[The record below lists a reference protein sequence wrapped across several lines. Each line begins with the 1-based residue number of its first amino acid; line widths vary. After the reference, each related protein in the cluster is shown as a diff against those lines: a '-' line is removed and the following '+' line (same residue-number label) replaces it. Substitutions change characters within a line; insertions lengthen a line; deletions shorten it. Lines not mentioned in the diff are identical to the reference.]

1 MRSVNIRGIIQAG
14 VFLLGVFCFTSAFA
28 QENSTITGT
37 VIDPSGS
44 VVANAV
50 ITITNDA
57 TGQSRQAE
65 SNGSGI
71 YQATSLG
78 VGVFD
83 LKATAA
89 GFKTYAKTNITL
101 HVNDTLKIDIP
112 LEIGK
117 TTESV
122 TVSAQALQVQSE
134 TNEVSS
140 LISGQQISQLATNSR
155 NLVSLASLGLGVS
168 GSLPDNNT
176 PTSVGSNNNMS
187 FNGARAAH
195 NLWMLDGGEDSDRG
209 GGGGM
214 AIMPS
219 PDAIGEFQ
227 VLSSNYSADYGISSG
242 GTITMVLKSGTRAF
256 HGTLWE
262 FNRNDIFDAN
272 NYFSKHAG
280 PIKPIPKLR
289 QNLFGGNVGGPLF
302 IPHLY
307 NSERKKTFF
316 FVNEEWRRIIQGS
329 SPTVNNTVP
338 ESDFPSA
345 NQALTYTPPPSNDPA
360 RPNPDPVVPDT
371 QDPVK
376 LALYKADGLT
386 IGQKFPNNTIP
397 ANLIDQNAVLFMN
410 SGAIPKPNSGVAQVA
425 LSANQPIFV
434 REDIVRID
442 HNINDKWQLM
452 GHYVHDA
459 VNQTFATSMWNSDT
473 YPTVGS
479 AFGNPSYSSV
489 IKLTGAITPNL
500 LNEVS
505 MNYDGNIINIQP
517 TGIFKQPDGW
527 GVNKYFSGNQAIDR
541 LPEINFGAPYN
552 TWYSTGSWPW
562 HNAAQ
567 DYNPKDDLSWTKG
580 KHSMKFGFG
589 YMRYTKNQQIFGTT
603 EGSYLFNSSSAS
615 FDSYVNFLL
624 GFAGQYS
631 ELQTQD
637 VRHYVNNTLS
647 FYGIDNWKVTPRLTL
662 NLGVRYDAMP
672 HAWERNNRLGN
683 FDPAAYVAADAALFK
698 TDGSGALDPTGPGF
712 STPPGASQA
721 FYMNGIQIAGSNG
734 VPRGVVKNYFGTVQ
748 PRVGFA
754 NDIFGDGKTVLRGG
768 FGIFFERVQG
778 NDIYNAAPNPP
789 FAYIPQVTN
798 VYFSDPHTNNQTGA
812 TATAPIFPSSLTTMA
827 VRYPAPATS
836 QFSLGV
842 QRQLAP
848 SVIAVVQ
855 YVGTTGWHQNAD
867 RAINTVPLSESVATR
882 QKIAIGSYNAN
893 RDRIYKGF
901 GSITQQEN
909 TTNTSYNGLQAGVR
923 MENRY
928 GLTFQADYTYSHE
941 IDIIGTEFNSLANPF
956 NPEYDRGSGK
966 LDRRHILNVNY
977 IYNVPIFEHAAN
989 GWTKS
994 LLGGWQISGIVIAE
1008 TGLPAQDTGSNFLS
1022 YSGNDT
1028 LGFGGGTTNRPNQV
1042 AKVHYTKKADNYFSK
1057 ASFVAPVAPWDPAY
1071 SGTGDGF
1078 GNARK
1083 DAIAGPG
1090 RLNFNTS
1097 LFKTFAVTESA
1108 KFEFRAESFNTF
1120 NHTQFDALGV
1130 TGVTDANFGKA
1141 VHTNDPRVLQFGA
1154 KFLF

>member
-1 MRSVNIRGIIQAG
+1 MRCVDTRGIRRAG
-14 VFLLGVFCFTSAFA
+14 MFLMGFFCIAPVLA

-37 VIDPSGS
+37 VTDPSGS
-44 VVANAV
+44 VVANAT

-57 TGQSRQAE
+57 TSQSRQAV
-65 SNGSGI
+65 SNGAGI

-78 VGVFD
+78 VGTFD
-83 LKATAA
+83 LKVTAS
-89 GFKTYAKTNITL
+89 GFKTYTKTNITL

-112 LEIGK
+112 LAIGNA
-117 TTESV
+117 TESV

-168 GSLPDNNT
+168 GNLPDNNT

-187 FNGARAAH
+187 FNGARSAH

-214 AIMPS
+214 SIMPS

-227 VLSSNYSADYGISSG
+227 VLASNYSADYGISSG

-272 NYFSKHAG
+272 YYFSKHG
-280 PIKPIPKLR
+280 DTVQPIPKLR
-289 QNLFGGNVGGPLF
+289 QNVFGGNVGGPLF

-329 SPTVNNTVP
+329 APALHNTVP
-338 ESDFPSA
+338 AADFPTAGQDLAYVSPTNSA
-345 NQALTYTPPPSNDPA
+345 ILVPTTNDQQKAALFA
-360 RPNPDPVVPDT
+360 RRNLV
-371 QDPVK
+371 Q
-376 LALYKADGLT
+376 
-386 IGQKFPNNTIP
+386 GQPFPNNVIP
-397 ANLIDQNAVLFMN
+397 YDLIDSNAVLFMN
-410 SGAIPKPNSGVAQVA
+410 SGAIPKPNSGLSQVA

-442 HNINDKWQLM
+442 HNITDKWQLM
-452 GHYVHDA
+452 GHYVHDG
-459 VNQTFATSMWNSDT
+459 VNQAYATSLWNSDS
-473 YPTVGS
+473 YPTVGTT
-479 AFGNPSYSSV
+479 FTNPSYSSV

-505 MNYDGNIINIQP
+505 MNYDGNIISIQP
-517 TGIFKQPDGW
+517 SGVYKTPSGW
-527 GVNKYFSGNQAIDR
+527 GVNKYFSGNQTVDR
-541 LPEINFGAPYN
+541 LPEIHFGAPYN
-552 TWYSTGSWPW
+552 EWYSTGSWPW
-562 HNAAQ
+562 RNAAQ

-589 YMRYTKNQQIFGTT
+589 YMRYTKNQQLFGTT
-603 EGSYLFNSSSAS
+603 EGSYFFDSNQAT
-615 FDSYVNFLL
+615 DSYVNFLL
-624 GFAGQYS
+624 GFASTYS
-631 ELQTQD
+631 ELQQQD

-662 NLGVRYDAMP
+662 NFGARYDAMP

-683 FDPAAYVAADAALFK
+683 FNPASYNPSDAPQFNS
-698 TDGSGALDPTGPGF
+698 DGSMNPNGPGF
-712 STPPGASQA
+712 RTVPGVSEA
-721 FYMNGIQIAGSNG
+721 FYLNGIEIAGSNG
-734 VPRGVVKNYFGTVQ
+734 VPRGVVKNYYGTFQ

-754 NDIFGDGKTVLRGG
+754 NDLFGDGKTVIRGG
-768 FGIFFERVQG
+768 FGMFFERVQG

-789 FAYIPQVTN
+789 FANTPSANN
-798 VYFSDPHTNNQTGA
+798 VYFSDPHTNNQTGQ
-812 TATAPIFPSSLTTMA
+812 TASTPILPSSVTSIA
-827 VRYPAPATS
+827 VSYPAPATA

-842 QRQLAP
+842 QRQVAP
-848 SVIAVVQ
+848 STIAVVQ
-855 YVGTTGWHQNAD
+855 YVGSTGWHQNAD
-867 RAINTVPLSESVATR
+867 RAINTVPLSTANATR
-882 QKIAIGSYNAN
+882 QEIAAGSYSNVNAI
-893 RDRIYKGF
+893 RIYPGF
-901 GSITQQEN
+901 AGITMQEN
-909 TTNTSYNGLQAGVR
+909 TTNNSYHSLQAGIR

-928 GLTFQADYTYSHE
+928 GLTFQADYTYSHA
-941 IDIIGTEFNSLANPF
+941 IDVISTEFNSLSNPF
-956 NPEYDRGSGK
+956 NPSYDYGSGK

-977 IYNVPIFEHAAN
+977 IYNLPFFEHSGGFTRAF
-989 GWTKS
+989 
-994 LLGGWQISGIVIAE
+994 LGGWQLSGIVTAQS
-1008 TGLPAQDTGSNFLS
+1008 GLPAQDTGSNLLS
-1022 YSGNDT
+1022 YSGTDK
-1028 LGFGGGTTNRPNQV
+1028 LGLGGGTTNRPDQV
-1042 AKVHYTKKADNYFSK
+1042 AKVHSTKKADNYFSASSFAVPK
-1057 ASFVAPVAPWDPAY
+1057 AVWEG
-1071 SGTGDGF
+1071 GTNQGF

-1083 DAIAGPG
+1083 DAIVGPG

-1097 LFKTFAVTESA
+1097 LFKSFVITEST
-1108 KFEFRAESFNTF
+1108 KFELRAESFNTF
-1120 NHTQFDALGV
+1120 NHTQFSALGTSFSGFNADGTAV
-1130 TGVTDANFGKA
+1130 GNFGKA
-1141 VHTNDPRVLQFGA
+1141 VATQDPRVLQFGA